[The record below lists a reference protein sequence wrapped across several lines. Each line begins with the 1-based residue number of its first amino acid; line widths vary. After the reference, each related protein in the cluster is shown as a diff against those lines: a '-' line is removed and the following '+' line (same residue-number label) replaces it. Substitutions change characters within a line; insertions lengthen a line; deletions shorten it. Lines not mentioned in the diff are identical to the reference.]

1 MLKFSLVLDETP
13 DSDIWI
19 PESVTLEIKPK
30 KRIFVGLLVFTCIL
44 LLLLIFLLW
53 YVPMVGLR
61 NIHPSL
67 PLIFSFALACLAF
80 LMISGGLL
88 LVFTIVRGKDIFLSH
103 KLRGLVAKVLFP
115 LMILMGRIVGISKER
130 VRQSFVEL
138 NNHLIRSNSHRVR
151 PDKLLILLPHCIQNF
166 ECEIKITGNIR
177 NCRGCGKC
185 EIKDLIE
192 LSDQY
197 HLKIAVATGG
207 TLARRIVLENRPEA
221 IVAVACELDLTTG
234 IQDAYPIPV
243 IGILNERPNGPCIN
257 TKADIEKVRRAI
269 LDFVEGPQ
277 TSGRSEK
284 LKLHSPHS
292 SDRPAGNA
300 LTDHS

>member
-1 MLKFSLVLDETP
+1 VVPSELISISDFGIRIDER
-13 DSDIWI
+13 I
-19 PESVTLEIKPK
+19 TLEIRPQ
-30 KRIFVGLLVFTCIL
+30 KRIFVGLLVFTCVIL
-44 LLLLIFLLW
+44 LVLIFLLW
-53 YVPMVGLR
+53 YVPTVGLR

-67 PLIFSFALACLAF
+67 PLIFSFGLALLVF
-80 LMISGGLL
+80 LMLSGGLL

-166 ECEIKITGNIR
+166 DCEIKITGNIR
-177 NCRGCGKC
+177 NCKGCGKC

-221 IVAVACELDLTTG
+221 IVAVACEVDLTTG

-257 TKADIEKVRRAI
+257 TKADIEKVKRAI
-269 LDFVEGPQ
+269 MDFVEGPQ
-277 TSGRSEK
+277 PSGRSEK
-284 LKLHSPHS
+284 QNIDPPKP
-292 SDRPAGNA
+292 SDRPMADSP
-300 LTDHS
+300 TDHS

>member
-1 MLKFSLVLDETP
+1 
-13 DSDIWI
+13 
-19 PESVTLEIKPK
+19 LENKPQ
-30 KRIFVGLLVFTCIL
+30 KRIFIGLLVFTCIL

-53 YVPMVGLR
+53 YVPIVGLR

-67 PLIFSFALACLAF
+67 PLIFSFALAFLIF

-88 LVFTIVRGKDIFLSH
+88 LVFTIVRGRDIFLSH

-151 PDKLLILLPHCIQNF
+151 PDKLLILLPHCIQDF

-234 IQDAYPIPV
+234 IQDAYPVPV

-269 LDFVEGPQ
+269 LDFVEGPKP
-277 TSGRSEK
+277 SVDRR
-284 LKLHSPHS
+284 LNLDSPS
-292 SDRPAGNA
+292 RPIG
-300 LTDHS
+300 LRKSPTDHS

>member
-1 MLKFSLVLDETP
+1 MLKFSWLLYEISGFDFRIHER
-13 DSDIWI
+13 IA
-19 PESVTLEIKPK
+19 LEIKPK
-30 KRIFVGLLVFTCIL
+30 KRIFIGLLVFTCIL

-53 YVPMVGLR
+53 YVPIVGLR

-67 PLIFSFALACLAF
+67 PLIFSFSLALLVF

-103 KLRGLVAKVLFP
+103 KLRGVVAKVLFP

-138 NNHLIRSNSHRVR
+138 NNHLIRSNGHRVR
-151 PDKLLILLPHCIQNF
+151 PDKLLILLPHCIQDF
-166 ECEIKITGNIR
+166 DCEIKITGNIR

-197 HLKIAVATGG
+197 GLKIAVATGG

-257 TKADIEKVRRAI
+257 TKADIEKVKRAI
-269 LDFVEGPQ
+269 LDFVEGSRP
-277 TSGRSEK
+277 SGHSEK
-284 LKLHSPHS
+284 LNIDSPHS
-292 SDRPAGNA
+292 SDRLVGNTH
-300 LTDHS
+300 TDHS

>member
-1 MLKFSLVLDETP
+1 MLERIALETKP
-13 DSDIWI
+13 
-19 PESVTLEIKPK
+19 EIKPK
-30 KRIFVGLLVFTCIL
+30 KRIFIGLLVFTCIL

-67 PLIFSFALACLAF
+67 PLIFSLALAFLAF

-115 LMILMGRIVGISKER
+115 FMILMGRIAGISKES

-151 PDKLLILLPHCIQNF
+151 PDKLLILLPHCIQDF
-166 ECEIKITGNIR
+166 DCEIKITGNIR

-257 TKADIEKVRRAI
+257 TKADIKKVRRAI
-269 LDFVEGPQ
+269 LDFVEGPGP
-277 TSGRSEK
+277 SGRSEK
-284 LKLHSPHS
+284 LNIDSSHS
-292 SDRPAGNA
+292 SDRPAGNPP
-300 LTDHS
+300 TDHS

>member
-1 MLKFSLVLDETP
+1 MRP
-13 DSDIWI
+13 Q
-19 PESVTLEIKPK
+19 
-30 KRIFVGLLVFTCIL
+30 KRIFVGLLAFTCLIL
-44 LLLLIFLLW
+44 LCLIFLLW
-53 YVPMVGLR
+53 YVPMVGLK
-61 NIHPSL
+61 NIHHSL
-67 PLIFSFALACLAF
+67 PLIFSFALAFVVL

-88 LVFTIVRGKDIFLSH
+88 LVFTILRGRDIFLSQ

-115 LMILMGRIVGISKER
+115 LMILMGKVVGISKET
-130 VRQSFVEL
+130 VRQSFIEL

-151 PDKLLILLPHCIQNF
+151 PDRLLILLPHCIQNF
-166 ECEIKITGNIR
+166 DCEIKITGNIR

-185 EIKDLIE
+185 EIKDLID

-269 LDFVEGPQ
+269 LDFVEGPRP
-277 TSGRSEK
+277 SGRTGRLQTDPPRPMENPPTG
-284 LKLHSPHS
+284 HS
-292 SDRPAGNA
+292 
-300 LTDHS
+300 

>member
-1 MLKFSLVLDETP
+1 
-13 DSDIWI
+13 
-19 PESVTLEIKPK
+19 
-30 KRIFVGLLVFTCIL
+30 
-44 LLLLIFLLW
+44 
-53 YVPMVGLR
+53 MVGLK
-61 NIHPSL
+61 NIHSSL
-67 PLIFSFALACLAF
+67 PLIFSSVLALFVF

-88 LVFTIVRGKDIFLSH
+88 LVFTILRGKDIFLSQ

-115 LMILMGRIVGISKER
+115 LMILMGKVVGISKER

-151 PDKLLILLPHCIQNF
+151 PERLLILLPHCIQDF
-166 ECEIKITGNIR
+166 DCEIKITGNIR
-177 NCRGCGKC
+177 NCKGCGKC

-234 IQDAYPIPV
+234 IQDTYPIPV

-257 TKADIEKVRRAI
+257 TKVNIEKVRRAI
-269 LDFVEGPQ
+269 IDFLEDSLSSDA
-277 TSGRSEK
+277 SGKPEID
-284 LKLHSPHS
+284 SPHPFNKHRGKAAKDNS
-292 SDRPAGNA
+292 
-300 LTDHS
+300 

>member
-1 MLKFSLVLDETP
+1 
-13 DSDIWI
+13 
-19 PESVTLEIKPK
+19 LENKPQ
-30 KRIFVGLLVFTCIL
+30 KRIFIGLLVFTCIL

-53 YVPMVGLR
+53 YVPIVGLR

-67 PLIFSFALACLAF
+67 PLIFSFALAFLIF

-151 PDKLLILLPHCIQNF
+151 PDKLLILLPHCIQDF

-269 LDFVEGPQ
+269 IDFVEGTRPP
-277 TSGRSEK
+277 GRSEK
-284 LKLHSPHS
+284 LNIDSPHS
-292 SDRPAGNA
+292 SDRPVGNPP
-300 LTDHS
+300 TDHS

>member
-1 MLKFSLVLDETP
+1 
-13 DSDIWI
+13 
-19 PESVTLEIKPK
+19 LENKPQ
-30 KRIFVGLLVFTCIL
+30 KRIFIGLLVFTCIL

-53 YVPMVGLR
+53 YVPIVGLR

-67 PLIFSFALACLAF
+67 PLIFSFALAFLIF

-88 LVFTIVRGKDIFLSH
+88 LVFTIVRGKDIFLSQ

-151 PDKLLILLPHCIQNF
+151 PDKLLILLPHCIQDF

-257 TKADIEKVRRAI
+257 TKADIEKVKKAI
-269 LDFVEGPQ
+269 IDFIEGPKP
-277 TSGRSEK
+277 SGRSER
-284 LKLHSPHS
+284 LNLDSSNS
-292 SDRPAGNA
+292 SDRPEGNPS
-300 LTDHS
+300 TDHS